1 MFDPLNAAMS
11 IASSGLK
18 AQSQRLRVVAEN
30 VANVN
35 STASTPGGDPYR
47 RKTITFDAELDRAL
61 GASLVNVKSI
71 GVDRSDFKLV
81 HDPSHPAAAAD
92 GYVKMPNV
100 SALVEMADMR
110 EATRSYE
117 ANLNIIDQARKMVMR
132 TTDLMRR
139 G

>member
-1 MFDPLNAAMS
+1 MFDPLSAAMS

-18 AQSQRLRVVAEN
+18 AQSQRLRVVSEN
-30 VANVN
+30 VANAN
-35 STASTPGGDPYR
+35 STAQVPGGDPYR

-61 GASLVNVKSI
+61 GASKVQVKSI
-71 GVDRSDFKLV
+71 GVDKSDFKLI
-81 HDPSHPAAAAD
+81 HDPSHPAAAED
-92 GYVKMPNV
+92 GYVKLPNV

-117 ANLNIIDQARKMVMR
+117 ANLNIIDQARKMMMR